1 MSAINVVNQMCE
13 FVARDCLLI
22 VFQHAPL
29 RFAAEDADVVGGLKS
44 REKDQEQKCRSPNER
59 MTN

>member
-1 MSAINVVNQMCE
+1 MSAVNALDYSGE
-13 FVARDCLLI
+13 VVARDCFLI

-44 REKDQEQKCRSPNER
+44 REKDQEQK
-59 MTN
+59 